1 MSHLIQ
7 VETTLNFR
15 NSDNS
20 VDRRKYRRLVFTVN
34 DTTTS
39 KEINERIQKWIDK
52 TVVVST
58 RIFIN
63 GQPSGINL
71 DE

>member
-7 VETTLNFR
+7 VQTTLNFR

-58 RIFIN
+58 RIFID

-71 DE
+71 NE